1 MIYITAVKSFQFNT
15 TPGIRFG
22 AEESKN
28 TDEEVTKKLGKN
40 ILFVTDPGLVKL
52 GLIDDTLSAL
62 KSHSEVF
69 VFDNVEADP
78 SIKTLMKCVEVGSDF
93 KATGV
98 IGFGG
103 GSSMD
108 VAKLTALLIGSNEN
122 IHEAWGVANAKGP
135 RLPLVLYPTTSGT
148 GSEVT
153 PISIITQDDQE
164 KKGVSSPIILPDLAI
179 LDPLLTLGLPPHT
192 TAATGIDAMV
202 HAIESYAS
210 KGKNNNLISKSLA
223 KEALNLIGSSISV
236 AVNDGQN
243 IEARSNM
250 LIGSML
256 SVVSFGNSP
265 VAGVHSLDYPI
276 GCTFHVP
283 HGLSNAIV
291 LPYVLRFNIKEPSAA
306 KLYSEIA
313 DIVFP
318 DIDTS
323 TSSQDIAS
331 KFIENLSKLS
341 SDLGLEQRLRDVNIP
356 ESACE
361 TMAKDAMKQTRL
373 LINNPKEIT
382 EKDAYDIYKS
392 AW

>member
-1 MIYITAVKSFQFNT
+1 M
-15 TPGIRFG
+15 
-22 AEESKN
+22 
-28 TDEEVTKKLGKN
+28 
-40 ILFVTDPGLVKL
+40 
-52 GLIDDTLSAL
+52 
-62 KSHSEVF
+62 
-69 VFDNVEADP
+69 
-78 SIKTLMKCVEVGSDF
+78 
-93 KATGV
+93 
-98 IGFGG
+98 
-103 GSSMD
+103 
-108 VAKLTALLIGSNEN
+108 
-122 IHEAWGVANAKGP
+122 
-135 RLPLVLYPTTSGT
+135 
-148 GSEVT
+148 
-153 PISIITQDDQE
+153 
-164 KKGVSSPIILPDLAI
+164 
-179 LDPLLTLGLPPHT
+179 
-192 TAATGIDAMV
+192 
-202 HAIESYAS
+202 
-210 KGKNNNLISKSLA
+210 ISKSLA
-223 KEALNLIGSSISV
+223 KEVLNLIGSSISI

-256 SVVSFGNSP
+256 AGVSFGNSP
-265 VAGVHSLDYPI
+265 VAGVHASYPI
-276 GCTFHVP
+276 GGTFHVP

-356 ESACE
+356 ETACE

-382 EKDAYDIYKS
+382 KRCLRYL
-392 AW
+392 

>member
-1 MIYITAVKSFQFNT
+1 MNEFNFNT

-22 AEESKN
+22 NGISIKSAEEVS
-28 TDEEVTKKLGKN
+28 KKLGSK

-52 GLIDDTLSAL
+52 GLIDETVAALSA
-62 KSHSEVF
+62 KSDVLI
-69 VFDNVEADP
+69 FDSVEADP
-78 SIKTLMKCVEVGSDF
+78 SLKTLMLCIEEGRKF
-93 KATGV
+93 NATGV

-108 VAKLTALLIGSNEN
+108 TAKLTALLIGSGED

-135 RLPLVLYPTTSGT
+135 RLPMALYPTTSGT

-153 PISIITQDDQE
+153 PISIITQDDLE
-164 KKGVSSPIILPDLAI
+164 KKGVSSPLILPDLAI
-179 LDPLLTLGLPPHT
+179 LDPLLTLGLPPHI

-210 KGKNNNLISKSLA
+210 KSINNNLISKMLA
-223 KEALNLIGSSISV
+223 KEALRLLGSSINQ
-236 AVNDGQN
+236 AVSNGTDV
-243 IEARSNM
+243 EARSNM
-250 LIGSML
+250 LLGSML
-256 SVVSFGNSP
+256 AGASFGNSP
-265 VAGVHSLDYPI
+265 VAGVHALAYPI
-276 GCTFHVP
+276 GGTFHIP

-291 LPYVLRFNIKEPSAA
+291 LPYVLRFNVKDQNAA
-306 KLYSEIA
+306 MLYSEIA
-313 DIVFP
+313 PIIFP
-318 DIDTS
+318 DMDIS
-323 TSSQDIAS
+323 TSNQDIAS

-341 SDLGLEQRLRDVNIP
+341 SNLGLEQRLRDVGIP
-356 ESACE
+356 ETACE

-373 LINNPKEIT
+373 LINNPKEIN

>member
-1 MIYITAVKSFQFNT
+1 MQSFNFNT

-22 AEESKN
+22 EDLSVKSAEEVC
-28 TDEEVTKKLGKN
+28 TKLGSK

-52 GLIDDTLSAL
+52 GLIDNTIKAL
-62 KSHSEVF
+62 KVNSEVLI
-69 VFDNVEADP
+69 FDSVEADP
-78 SIKTLMKCVEVGSDF
+78 SLKTLMLCVEEGKNF
-93 KATGV
+93 KASGV

-108 VAKLTALLIGSNEN
+108 TAKLTALLLGSGEN

-148 GSEVT
+148 GSEIT
-153 PISIITQDDQE
+153 PISIITQDDLE
-164 KKGVSSPIILPDLAI
+164 KKGVSSPLILPDLAI
-179 LDPLLTLGLPPHT
+179 MDPLLTLGLPPHI

-210 KGKNNNLISKSLA
+210 KSLNNNLISKMLA
-223 KEALNLIGSSISV
+223 KEALNLLGESITT
-236 AVNDGQN
+236 AVTNGKDVT
-243 IEARSNM
+243 ARSNM
-250 LIGSML
+250 LLGSML
-256 SVVSFGNSP
+256 AGASFGNSP
-265 VAGVHSLDYPI
+265 VAGVHALAYPI
-276 GCTFHVP
+276 GGTFHVP

-291 LPYVLRFNIKEPSAA
+291 LPYVLRFNIKDQSAA

-313 DIVFP
+313 PIIFP
-318 DIDTS
+318 EIDMTTS
-323 TSSQDIAS
+323 TQDIAS
-331 KFIENLSKLS
+331 NFIENLSKLS
-341 SDLGLEQRLRDVNIP
+341 SNLGLEQRLRDVGIP
-356 ESACE
+356 ETACE

-373 LINNPKEIT
+373 LINNPKEIM

>member
-1 MIYITAVKSFQFNT
+1 MRIG
-15 TPGIRFG
+15 P
-22 AEESKN
+22 EESKK
-28 TDEEVTKKLGKN
+28 TALEVSKKLGKN

-52 GLIDDTLSAL
+52 GLIDDTLAAL
-62 KSHSEVF
+62 RSNSEVL

-78 SIKTLMKCVEVGSDF
+78 SLKTLMKCVEVGSEF

-108 VAKLTALLIGSNEN
+108 TAKLTALLIGSGED

-135 RLPLVLYPTTSGT
+135 RLPLALYPTTSGT

-153 PISIITQDDQE
+153 PISIITQDDLE

-179 LDPLLTLGLPPHT
+179 LDPLLTIGLPPHI
-192 TAATGIDAMV
+192 TAATGVDAMV

-210 KGKNNNLISKSLA
+210 KSANNNLISKMLA
-223 KEALNLIGSSISV
+223 KEALKLLGGSIEI
-236 AVNDGQN
+236 AVSNGSD

-250 LIGSML
+250 LLGSML
-256 SVVSFGNSP
+256 AGSSFGNSP
-265 VAGVHSLDYPI
+265 VAGVHALAYPI
-276 GCTFHVP
+276 GGTYHIP

-291 LPYVLRFNIKEPSAA
+291 LPYVLRFNIKDQNAA
-306 KLYSEIA
+306 QLYSEIA
-313 DIVFP
+313 PIIFP
-318 DIDTS
+318 DMENS
-323 TSSQDIAS
+323 TSAQDISS

-341 SDLGLEQRLRDVNIP
+341 SNLGLEQRLRDVGIP
-356 ESACE
+356 ENACE
-361 TMAKDAMKQTRL
+361 SMAKDAMKQTRL

-382 EKDAYDIYKS
+382 ENDAYDIYKS